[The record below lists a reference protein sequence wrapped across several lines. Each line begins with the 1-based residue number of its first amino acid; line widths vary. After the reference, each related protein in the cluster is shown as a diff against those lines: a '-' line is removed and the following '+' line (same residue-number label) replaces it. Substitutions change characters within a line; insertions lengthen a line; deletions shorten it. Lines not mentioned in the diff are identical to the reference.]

1 MALDSVKD
9 WPNQPHLGVL
19 QSHLY
24 GLVKYVITVL
34 RIFQHLVSLKDII
47 NSQREISLIDKIVE
61 FIFDHLVT

>member
-19 QSHLY
+19 QSCLY

-34 RIFQHLVSLKDII
+34 RIFQHLVSLKDSI
-47 NSQREISLIDKIVE
+47 NSQREIK
-61 FIFDHLVT
+61 FN